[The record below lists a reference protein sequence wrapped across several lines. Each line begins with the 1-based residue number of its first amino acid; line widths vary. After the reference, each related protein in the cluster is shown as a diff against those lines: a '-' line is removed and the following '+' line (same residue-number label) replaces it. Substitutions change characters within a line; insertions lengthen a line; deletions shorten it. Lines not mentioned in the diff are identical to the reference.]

1 MSSGARKLIL
11 RSLVFAAAALV
22 SVRGLA
28 QDAPPQAA
36 APAAQLKVE
45 APQPVDEVVVRGRR
59 MSEIESDLRVFVQ
72 EFIGKVTAP
81 VEGRGYARWN
91 RRVCIGIHNLQTTDA
106 AQYIVDRISQEAV
119 DVGLEPGEPGCRP
132 DVVIIFTT
140 DAKQLATYLVK
151 NRIRLFLP
159 GMGRSGMNLSREALD
174 AFAKSDKPVR
184 WWDVSM
190 PVDPHTGGRAIRLA
204 EDDSAPTIAVEGPSR
219 IHSGTRDD
227 LQQVIIIVD
236 GTKLHG
242 TTWQQLADYLAVVS
256 LAQVNPEAD
265 LAAFDS
271 ILNLFSNPKAYSGLT
286 DWDRSYMRALYSYD
300 PERTP
305 VVQRLELVTQMTS
318 RESKRAEQ

>member
-1 MSSGARKLIL
+1 LIP
-11 RSLVFAAAALV
+11 RPLVFAAVLLSA
-22 SVRGLA
+22 RGFT

-36 APAAQLKVE
+36 APAAQPKVE
-45 APQPVDEVVVRGRR
+45 AAQPVDEIVVRGRR

-72 EFIGKVTAP
+72 EFIGNVTAP

-91 RRVCIGIHNLQTTDA
+91 RRVCIGVHNLQTPDA
-106 AQYIVDRISQEAV
+106 AQYIVDRISQQAA
-119 DVGLEPGEPGCRP
+119 DVGLQPGEPGCSP
-132 DVVIIFTT
+132 NVVIIFTT
-140 DAKQLATYLVK
+140 DAQQLATYLVK
-151 NRIRLFLP
+151 HKIRLFLP
-159 GMGRSGMNLSREALD
+159 GMGRSGMNLSRDALD

-190 PVDPHTGGRAIRLA
+190 PVDPHTGGRAIRLS

-227 LQQVIIIVD
+227 LQQIIIIVD

-256 LAQVNPEAD
+256 LAQVNPDAD
-265 LAAFDS
+265 VAAFDS
-271 ILNLFSNPKAYSGLT
+271 ILNLFSNPQAYSGLT

-300 PERTP
+300 QERTP
-305 VVQRLELVTQMTS
+305 VVQRIELVTQMTS
-318 RESKRAEQ
+318 RESERTER